1 VTLWAL
7 SLLCLSCGHVPL
19 RKRTV
24 YPCWKTS
31 YGERAG
37 PYSTT
42 WSVKQLAELF
52 SAEIQPLI
60 NIWLRSKFM
69 SKYLGHQKTSENQQK
84 KICLSICRK
93 RHVFSSSLSFLVS
106 QFTLRHFLLQDV
118 RRYGVKVETQDQMQ
132 IDWSCWMWQCV
143 VTVQK
148 DAETSNLNENGDK
161 YHCSASFWGYH
172 RLYCAPHIWFLG
184 TSQCQSQRVIDP
196 PGSFRNDVLVVLPHN
211 LSIFVL
217 LPLFWGG
224 FEGSG

>member
-1 VTLWAL
+1 
-7 SLLCLSCGHVPL
+7 
-19 RKRTV
+19 
-24 YPCWKTS
+24 
-31 YGERAG
+31 
-37 PYSTT
+37 
-42 WSVKQLAELF
+42 
-52 SAEIQPLI
+52 
-60 NIWLRSKFM
+60 M

-217 LPLFWGG
+217 LPLFWGDLKGLGSLGWPFFWQFIYESWTDSSRLKKLVQYCTLCLGYPWAVAQNYWHSMDG
-224 FEGSG
+224 FKTKYHQCGKPNATIFWMV